1 MNFLTLEN
9 ISKSYGDKLLFS
21 YLSLFINEGQ
31 KIGLIARNGAGKTT
45 LLRVIAG
52 LEGSEGENATIQ
64 FKKNL
69 RIGYLTQEPDL
80 NPENTVLNE
89 VFSGDHPKLSAVKEY
104 EAALVLHNEDK
115 LQDAMHSMD
124 DLHAW
129 DMEARVKEILSKL
142 SIDDF
147 QQKVKELS
155 GGQQKKLALAKVLI
169 NEPEFLI
176 LDVPTN
182 HLDVAM
188 IEWLENYLS
197 QPNITLLLVT
207 HDRYFLE
214 NVCNEIIE
222 LDRGKLYKY
231 SGSYSDYLEK
241 KASRAVNDQ
250 VTLEK
255 DKKLYLKELD
265 WARRMPQART
275 TKSKSRLDSFEALK
289 SQLAG
294 KREEGSLQIN
304 LKPNRLGSKIV
315 EAHNIS
321 KRYDDKVLFKN
332 FSYKFKRLDRIG
344 IIGPNGAGKSSLLY
358 ILTGLSMPDSGKV
371 VIGDTVIFG
380 YYTQTGMKL
389 QEDKRVIDVV
399 SAVSDNIP
407 VDKGLSLSAAQLL
420 ERFMFPRE
428 QQQVY
433 VSQLSGGER
442 RRLYLLTIL
451 MANPNFLILDE
462 PTNDLDLVTLNV
474 LEEYLETFQ
483 GCLLM
488 VSHDRYFMDK
498 LVDHVFVFEGDGH
511 LSDFPGTYSQYREK
525 KSLEQFS
532 DDVKADVSKNQ
543 GKASYEEQ
551 KELQRVEKDIAKLQ
565 KEKAALTAGFSS
577 EISVEEAQLSSRRLK
592 EIDAKIEEKEMI
604 WLRLAEKYE

>member
-155 GGQQKKLALAKVLI
+155 GGQQKRLALAKVLI

-176 LDVPTN
+176 LDEPTN

-511 LSDFPGTYSQYREK
+511 LSDYPGTYSQYREK

>member
-155 GGQQKKLALAKVLI
+155 GGQQKRLALAKVLI

-176 LDVPTN
+176 LDEPTN

-241 KASRAVNDQ
+241 KASRTVNDQ

-511 LSDFPGTYSQYREK
+511 LSDYPGTYSQYREK

>member
-1 MNFLTLEN
+1 
-9 ISKSYGDKLLFS
+9 
-21 YLSLFINEGQ
+21 
-31 KIGLIARNGAGKTT
+31 
-45 LLRVIAG
+45 
-52 LEGSEGENATIQ
+52 
-64 FKKNL
+64 
-69 RIGYLTQEPDL
+69 
-80 NPENTVLNE
+80 
-89 VFSGDHPKLSAVKEY
+89 
-104 EAALVLHNEDK
+104 
-115 LQDAMHSMD
+115 
-124 DLHAW
+124 
-129 DMEARVKEILSKL
+129 
-142 SIDDF
+142 
-147 QQKVKELS
+147 
-155 GGQQKKLALAKVLI
+155 
-169 NEPEFLI
+169 
-176 LDVPTN
+176 
-182 HLDVAM
+182 
-188 IEWLENYLS
+188 
-197 QPNITLLLVT
+197 
-207 HDRYFLE
+207 
-214 NVCNEIIE
+214 
-222 LDRGKLYKY
+222 
-231 SGSYSDYLEK
+231 
-241 KASRAVNDQ
+241 
-250 VTLEK
+250 
-255 DKKLYLKELD
+255 
-265 WARRMPQART
+265 MPQART

>member
-155 GGQQKKLALAKVLI
+155 GGQQKRLALAKVLI

-176 LDVPTN
+176 LDEPTN

>member
-155 GGQQKKLALAKVLI
+155 GGQQKRLALAKVLI

-176 LDVPTN
+176 LDEPTN

-241 KASRAVNDQ
+241 KASRTVNDQ

-511 LSDFPGTYSQYREK
+511 LSDFPETYSQYREK

>member
-155 GGQQKKLALAKVLI
+155 GGQQKRLALAKVLI

-176 LDVPTN
+176 LDEPTN

-241 KASRAVNDQ
+241 KASRTVNDQ